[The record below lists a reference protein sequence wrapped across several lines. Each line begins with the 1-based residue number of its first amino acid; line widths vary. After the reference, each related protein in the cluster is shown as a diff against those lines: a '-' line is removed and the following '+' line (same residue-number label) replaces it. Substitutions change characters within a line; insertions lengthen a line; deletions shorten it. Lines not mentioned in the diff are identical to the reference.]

1 MKELIV
7 PTLVYVIATFA
18 IAYPWHLKLFHDRY
32 KALEI
37 YRDEVLPQFGLL
49 SMIIQGICFALVY
62 QALFAPTTGGFW
74 STAAA
79 YAVFGAVFSWSF
91 TTLAVAAKSRMTS
104 IRDYMAIET
113 AFTVLQWAVVAPLTV
128 ALA

>member
-1 MKELIV
+1 MSGLLV
-7 PTLVYVIATFA
+7 PFLVYVVATFA
-18 IAYPWHLKLFHDRY
+18 IAYPWHLKWFGARY

-37 YRDEVLPQFGLL
+37 YRDEVLPQFGLA
-49 SMIIQGICFALVY
+49 SMIIQGVCFAMVY
-62 QALFAPTTGGFW
+62 GALFAPIDAW
-74 STAAA
+74 LMRALA
-79 YAVFGAVFSWSF
+79 YGAFGAVFSWSF

-113 AFTVLQWAVVAPLTV
+113 AFTVVQWIVVATITA